1 MSHVLLTGGTGFLG
15 SHVADLLVEA
25 GHDVRATVRVTSD
38 TRWLDPLPVE
48 TVIADLED
56 PASLGAALEGVDA
69 VAHVGGVTIA
79 SDRETYDR
87 VNALGTAA
95 LAAAAGAVGVERF
108 VYTSSLAARGP
119 DDADGPVSVYG
130 RSKRGGEE
138 RLAELIAAEQA
149 PKEVVVLRPGGIYGP
164 RDPDLL
170 ALFKMAARGLLVL
183 PAVEGRLQPVHV
195 LDVARAVVR
204 ALDANPDAM
213 AELPATGEQPGPVPL
228 PVASADVH
236 SWSDVGAALQ
246 AAVGRSVRTLRVP
259 PGMFL
264 AAGAAAELAGKL
276 TGQTPVFDRRRA
288 RDLTRRSFT
297 TDIDTTQR
305 ALGWRPEVDLR
316 EGMAD
321 TVAWYRDQGWLKR

>member
-1 MSHVLLTGGTGFLG
+1 MSRVLLTGGTGFLG
-15 SHVADLLVEA
+15 SHVAELLVEA

-38 TRWLDPLPVE
+38 TGWLDPLPLE

-56 PASLGAALEGVDA
+56 PASLGAALEDIDV

-79 SDRETYDR
+79 SDRQTYDR
-87 VNALGTAA
+87 VNALGTAS

-119 DDADGPVSVYG
+119 DDADGPVSPYG

-138 RLAELIAAEQA
+138 RLAELIAAGQA
-149 PKEVVVLRPGGIYGP
+149 PKDVVVLRPGGIYGP
-164 RDPDLL
+164 RDPDML

-195 LDVARAVVR
+195 EDVARAVVL
-204 ALDANPDAM
+204 AI
-213 AELPATGEQPGPVPL
+213 ECESTGSDPL
-228 PVASADVH
+228 PVASAGVH
-236 SWSDVGAALQ
+236 SWSDVGEALE
-246 AAVGRSVRTLRVP
+246 AAVGRSIRTLRVP

-264 AAGAAAELAGKL
+264 AAGAAGELAGRLLRKA
-276 TGQTPVFDRRRA
+276 PSFDRRRA
-288 RDLTRRSFT
+288 RDLTQRSFT
-297 TDIDTTQR
+297 TEIDTTRR
-305 ALGWRPEVDLR
+305 ALGWTPKLDLE

-321 TVAWYRDQGWLKR
+321 TVAWYRDQGWIER

>member
-15 SHVADLLVEA
+15 SHVAELLVEA

-79 SDRETYDR
+79 SDRDTYHR

-119 DDADGPVSVYG
+119 DDAEGPVSVYG
-130 RSKRGGEE
+130 GSKRGGEE
-138 RLAELIAAEQA
+138 RLTELIAAGQA
-149 PKEVVVLRPGGIYGP
+149 PEHVLVLRPGGIYGP
-164 RDPDLL
+164 RDPDML

-195 LDVARAVVR
+195 QDVARAVVL
-204 ALDANPDAM
+204 ALEAAPGV
-213 AELPATGEQPGPVPL
+213 ATESRESGEPPRPNPL
-228 PVASADVH
+228 PVASAGVH

-246 AAVGRSVRTLRVP
+246 AAVDRSVRTLRVP
-259 PGMFL
+259 PAMFL

-276 TGQTPVFDRRRA
+276 TGRPPVFDRRRA
-288 RDLTRRSFT
+288 RDLTQRTFT
-297 TDIDTTQR
+297 TEIETTRR
-305 ALGWRPEVDLR
+305 ALDWTPEVDLR
-316 EGMAD
+316 EGMAG